1 MGAMRSESHEP
12 GGRDLIYALG
22 RVHQF
27 VRREMRVR
35 LAPWQLTVQE
45 YTALSVLRARPGL
58 SNAQL
63 ARRSLVAPQSM
74 LEILAKLE
82 RRGLVAREVDPGHG
96 RILRATPTEAGLAL
110 LGHADPGVAAIQG
123 EVLAGVPADQR
134 EALQSGMRAAMGHLS
149 GGPAPPAEADSP

>member
-1 MGAMRSESHEP
+1 MGAMRSDSDEA

-27 VRREMRVR
+27 VRREMQVR

-63 ARRSLVAPQSM
+63 ARRSLVTPQSM
-74 LEILAKLE
+74 LEILARLE
-82 RRGLVAREVDPGHG
+82 RRGLLGREVDPGHG

-110 LGHADPGVAAIQG
+110 LGHADPGVAAIQD

-134 EALQSGMRAAMGHLS
+134 QALQAGMRAAMGHLS
-149 GGPAPPAEADSP
+149 AAPANGDPDPL

>member
-1 MGAMRSESHEP
+1 MSNQSHEAS
-12 GGRDLIYALG
+12 LIYAVG

-27 VRREMRVR
+27 VRREMGAR

-82 RRGLVAREVDPGHG
+82 RRQLVARTVDPGHG
-96 RILRATPTEAGLAL
+96 RILRTTPTEAGLAL
-110 LGHADPGVAAIQG
+110 LTSADPAVAAIQD
-123 EVLAGVPADQR
+123 EVLAGVPSAQR
-134 EALQSGMRAAMGHLS
+134 AVLESAMRAAMAHVSATPRDG
-149 GGPAPPAEADSP
+149 AR

>member
-1 MGAMRSESHEP
+1 MSNQPHEAS
-12 GGRDLIYALG
+12 LIYAVG

-27 VRREMRVR
+27 VRREMGLR

-63 ARRSLVAPQSM
+63 ARRALVAPQSM

-82 RRGLVAREVDPGHG
+82 RRRLVARTVDPGHG
-96 RILRATPTEAGLAL
+96 RILRTTPTEAGLTL
-110 LGHADPGVAAIQG
+110 LASADPAVAAIQDK
-123 EVLAGVPADQR
+123 VLAGVPSAQR
-134 EALQSGMRAAMGHLS
+134 AVLKSAMRAAMAHVS
-149 GGPAPPAEADSP
+149 AAPPDGDG

>member
-1 MGAMRSESHEP
+1 MGGESHEA

-63 ARRSLVAPQSM
+63 ARRALVAPQSM

-82 RRGLVAREVDPGHG
+82 RRGLVSREVVSGHG
-96 RILRATPTEAGLAL
+96 RILRANPTEAGLAL
-110 LGHADPGVAAIQG
+110 LGHADPGVAAIQD

-134 EALQSGMRAAMGHLS
+134 VALQAGMQAAMSHLS
-149 GGPAPPAEADSP
+149 DGPPPDDDEA